1 MKTIGSMLSRA
12 HRALK
17 RSTSVRT
24 LYTCLLAIAALSFG
38 HNAFA
43 ADAKIPVVAAE
54 NFYGDVVRQLGG
66 DRVDVISILSN
77 PDQDPHLFEA
87 SPATARALQHASLVV
102 YNGADYDPW
111 MAKLL
116 AASKG
121 THRTM
126 IVAADLVGKKGGDNP
141 HLWYDPATMPKVARA
156 VSDALCA
163 ADPAHKSAYDANL
176 AKFLDSL
183 KPIDAKVAELHGHY
197 AGLPVTATEPVF
209 GYMSD
214 AIGLAMR
221 NQRFQLATMND
232 TEASA
237 ADIAAFERDLRER
250 RVRVLIYNSQATEAL
265 TQRMLKLAQQSKV
278 PTMSVTE
285 TLPPGKTYQT
295 WMLTQLD
302 ALQKALA
309 AGDTNGA
316 IGATSANA
324 QGKAP

>member
-1 MKTIGSMLSRA
+1 MLKL
-12 HRALK
+12 AL
-17 RSTSVRT
+17 
-24 LYTCLLAIAALSFG
+24 CIAAAILLTPPAGAQPAS
-38 HNAFA
+38 AV
-43 ADAKIPVVAAE
+43 ISIVAAE
-54 NFYGDVVRQLGG
+54 NFYGDVAQQLAGP
-66 DRVDVISILSN
+66 DATVTSVLSN
-77 PDQDPHLFEA
+77 PDEDPHLFEA
-87 SPATARALQHASLVV
+87 SPSVARNLSAAAIVV

-116 AASKG
+116 AASKSAK
-121 THRTM
+121 RTT

-141 HLWYDPATMPKVARA
+141 HLWYDPQTMPKVARA
-156 VSDALCA
+156 VSAALVA

-183 KPIDAKVAELHGHY
+183 KPIDAKVADLHGRY

-214 AIGLAMR
+214 AVGLSMR
-221 NQRFQLATMND
+221 NLRFQLATMND

-265 TQRMLKLAQQSKV
+265 TKRMLKLAQQSQV

-285 TLPPGKTYQT
+285 TEPAGKTYQT

-302 ALQKALA
+302 ALSTALA
-309 AGDTNGA
+309 AGDASG
-316 IGATSANA
+316 ANA
-324 QGKAP
+324 AAATAKGKTQ

>member
-1 MKTIGSMLSRA
+1 MKTFGSMLNGAR
-12 HRALK
+12 HALK
-17 RSTSVRT
+17 RSKTVAMGAAVAAAVT
-24 LYTCLLAIAALSFG
+24 LS
-38 HNAFA
+38 HSAFA

-54 NFYGDVVRQLGG
+54 NFYGDVVQQLGG
-66 DRVDVISILSN
+66 DRVDVTSILSN

-87 SPATARALQHASLVV
+87 SPKTARALQHASLVV

-116 AASKG
+116 AASKSA
-121 THRTM
+121 TRTT

-141 HLWYDPATMPKVARA
+141 HLWYDPQTMPKVARA
-156 VSDALCA
+156 VSEALVA

-176 AKFLDSL
+176 ARFLDSL
-183 KPIDAKVAELHGHY
+183 KPIDAKVADLHGRY
-197 AGLPVTATEPVF
+197 ADVPVTATEPVF

-214 AIGLAMR
+214 AIGLSMR
-221 NQRFQLATMND
+221 NLRFQLATMND

-237 ADIAAFERDLRER
+237 GDIAAFERDLREK

-265 TQRMLKLAQQSKV
+265 TKRMLKLAQQSKV

-285 TLPPGKTYQT
+285 TEPAGKTYQT

-302 ALQKALA
+302 ALSTALT
-309 AGDTNGA
+309 AGDASAANA
-316 IGATSANA
+316 AATSAK
-324 QGKAP
+324 GKTQ